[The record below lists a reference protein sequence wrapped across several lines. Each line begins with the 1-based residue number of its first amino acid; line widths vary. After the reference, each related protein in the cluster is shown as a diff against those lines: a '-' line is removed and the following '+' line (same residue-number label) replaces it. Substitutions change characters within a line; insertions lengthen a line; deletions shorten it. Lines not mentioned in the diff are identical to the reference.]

1 MGANV
6 IELKLFPVLS
16 VERGCSTTRANK
28 RFQDTS
34 RMEEQ
39 KTKIGAKMLIAAI
52 FSLSIGVAFA
62 SPLIVSDLI
71 VPFRRAPQGPTAD
84 FGVDVVY
91 ANFAVQEPADSETSG
106 VSSLPQVNYR
116 VVLNI
121 TNYGDIAA
129 KLGTVNFAAAQN
141 ITLLKG
147 ASEGASASSSGGG
160 NSGGHFGTV
169 IEGLWLDNEWLN
181 VTWIPGV
188 HPDGL
193 DDAMTNNPW
202 GSGDTVRYVGAMPT
216 VIPSL
221 PANASETGYLM
232 EGVPIRQ
239 YYFFNSSAST
249 LQLWDTIYVNGTWV
263 NVTGRIR
270 IENPVTSVLEFGTF
284 IQASTY
290 FWPRNTVVSGSAP
303 SNSTHSHVFMVW
315 SGNDDFNNTW
325 AAGQSRLIQ
334 LTGTTTVGS
343 NELKVLTSGSFN
355 VYAATYNYIYDQPV
369 NGTFY
374 DTSSLNTQLK
384 SISLEKT
391 ADGIYIYN
399 SILGENQMFQ
409 PDQFGVE
416 VFIKDRS

>member
-1 MGANV
+1 
-6 IELKLFPVLS
+6 
-16 VERGCSTTRANK
+16 
-28 RFQDTS
+28 
-34 RMEEQ
+34 
-39 KTKIGAKMLIAAI
+39 MLIAAI

-62 SPLIVSDLI
+62 SPLIINDLI
-71 VPFRRAPQGPTAD
+71 VPFRRVPQGPTAD
-84 FGVDVVY
+84 FGIDVVY
-91 ANFAVQEPADSETSG
+91 ANFAVQEPANSETSG
-106 VSSLPQVNYR
+106 VSSLPQVSYR

-121 TNYGDIAA
+121 TNYSDIPAE
-129 KLGTVNFAAAQN
+129 LGMVDFAAAQN

-147 ASEGASASSSGGG
+147 ALEGATASSSGGG

-181 VTWIPGV
+181 VTWIPGA

-193 DDAMTNNPW
+193 GDVMSSPW
-202 GSGDTVRYVGAMPT
+202 GSGDTVRYVSAMPT

-221 PANASETGYLM
+221 RANASETGYLM
-232 EGVPIRQ
+232 EGVPIKQ

-270 IENPVTSVLEFGTF
+270 IEHPVTSVLEYGTI
-284 IQASTY
+284 IQSSTK
-290 FWPRNTVVSGSAP
+290 FPPRDAFNGNQPSDETVGPNVR
-303 SNSTHSHVFMVW
+303 STVW
-315 SGNDDFNNTW
+315 SGADDFNNTW
-325 AAGQSRLIQ
+325 APQQSRLIE
-334 LTGTTTVGS
+334 LTGTVTAGTIDILNGF
-343 NELKVLTSGSFN
+343 TAGRIN
-355 VYAATYNYIYDQPV
+355 VYTATNNYIYDKPV

-384 SISLEKT
+384 AISLHKI
-391 ADGIYIYN
+391 ADGNYIYN
-399 SILGENQMFQ
+399 KILGENQMFQ